1 MKLRKLLILAVCCLM
16 TTNVNAK
23 NIVVL
28 ATGGTIAGAGE
39 SAVGSSYVPSKV
51 SIDKIIKEI
60 PGIAKL
66 ANIKS
71 EQLMQIASQDMNN
84 QSWLEI
90 ANRVNELLSQYS
102 VDGVVITHGTDTL
115 EETAYFLNLAVKSK
129 KPVVLVGAMRPA
141 TSLSSDGAL
150 NLYNAVALAASS
162 EAYNKGVVVML
173 NDEIHSAR
181 DVTKIHTT
189 NVATFKSPNSGSI
202 GSVLYGAVRF
212 YYSPLRAHTKSTIF
226 DVKKLSDLPKVEI
239 LYAHAG
245 VEPSIVDHF
254 VDLGVKGIVLAGV
267 GDGNVNKETIEKLA
281 VAAKKGV
288 IIVRSAALGTG
299 LVERNVEVKDD
310 ELGFAT
316 ADNLSPKKARI
327 LLMMALTKTSDVK
340 KVREIFEKY

>member
-1 MKLRKLLILAVCCLM
+1 MA
-16 TTNVNAK
+16 TNVNAK
-23 NIVVL
+23 NIMVL
-28 ATGGTIAGAGE
+28 ATGGTIAGTGE
-39 SAVGSSYVPSKV
+39 SAVGSAYAPSKV
-51 SIDKIIKEI
+51 GIDQIVKNI
-60 PGIAKL
+60 PGISKL
-66 ANIKS
+66 ANVKS
-71 EQLMQIASQDMNN
+71 EQLMQIASQDMSN
-84 QSWLEI
+84 QSWLII

-115 EETAYFLNLAVKSK
+115 EETAYFLNLVVKSR

-150 NLYNAVALAASS
+150 NLYNAVALASS
-162 EAYNKGVVVML
+162 DLAYNKGVVVML

-212 YYSPLRAHTKSTIF
+212 YYSPLRAHTKATMF
-226 DVKKLSDLPKVEI
+226 DVRKLKDLPKVEI

-254 VDLGVKGIVLAGV
+254 VDLGVQGIILAGV
-267 GDGNVNKETIEKLA
+267 GDGNVNKQTIDKLA
-281 VAAKKGV
+281 AASKKGV
-288 IIVRSAALGTG
+288 IVVRSANLGTG
-299 LVERNVEVKDD
+299 LVEPNVEINDD
-310 ELGFAT
+310 EFGFAT

-327 LLMMALTKTSDVK
+327 LLMMALTKTSDAK
-340 KVREIFEKY
+340 EVRKIFAKY